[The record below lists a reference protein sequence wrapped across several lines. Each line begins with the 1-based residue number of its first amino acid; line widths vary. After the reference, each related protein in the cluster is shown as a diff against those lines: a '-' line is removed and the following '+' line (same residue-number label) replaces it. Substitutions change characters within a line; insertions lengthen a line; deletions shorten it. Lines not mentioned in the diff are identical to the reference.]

1 MIFATVAIVCTMAKC
16 NDYYIDK
23 SENSLSG
30 EINTVA
36 HQQEFNRVWEDEQG
50 LTNWLNKY
58 QIGETIF
65 EIVSVD
71 IETKQTEA
79 EYIP

>member
-23 SENSLSG
+23 AENRLSG

-71 IETKQTEA
+71 IETKQTLG